1 MQYEK
6 PNVTV
11 DVILLTLISGRLH
24 VALKLR
30 EAEEPAS
37 EKGKWEVVGGF
48 IHTNEDKDDMAAAKR
63 TLQAKLSFEP
73 SYMEQSFVEANDH
86 RDPRGWSASIVHLA
100 LNEPISLQELVAA
113 RGMQLVVAED
123 DGAHLPANMAFD
135 HKLLI
140 AKAVEKLRAKARYS
154 TLVAH
159 FLPPQFLLSDLHE
172 AFQAVRQKAVNPAN
186 FRKKILDE
194 QVLVEMDE
202 RLFSKGR
209 PGTGYYLAEPIAYF
223 DRTIA

>member
-1 MQYEK
+1 MHYEK

-11 DVILLTLISGRLH
+11 DVVLTTLIAGRLH
-24 VALKLR
+24 VALKIR
-30 EAEEPAS
+30 EADEPPT
-37 EKGKWEVVGGF
+37 EKGKWELTGGF
-48 IHTNEDKDDMAAAKR
+48 IHTNEDGDDMAAAKR
-63 TLQAKLSFEP
+63 TLRAKLDFEP
-73 SYMEQSFVEANDH
+73 SYLEQSFTEANDH
-86 RDPRGWSASIVHLA
+86 RDSRGWSASIVYLA
-100 LNEPISLQELVAA
+100 LHEPAGLQELVAA
-113 RGMQLVVAED
+113 RGLQLVDAED

-172 AFQAVRQKAVNPAN
+172 AFQAVRGKVVNPAN

-194 QVLVEMDE
+194 KVLVEMEE

-209 PGTGYYLAEPIAYF
+209 PGTGYYLAQPIAYF